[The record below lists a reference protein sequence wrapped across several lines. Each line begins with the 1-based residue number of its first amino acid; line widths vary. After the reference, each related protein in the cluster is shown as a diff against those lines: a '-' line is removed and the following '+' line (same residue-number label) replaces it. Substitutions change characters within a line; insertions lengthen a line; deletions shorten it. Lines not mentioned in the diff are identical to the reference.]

1 MAQPAETCAAARNGS
16 QGVGVGR
23 GVEGVPSGARSDPG
37 GEPQCSGMGMG
48 EAGNTPPSP
57 RAAVSLEEESEYEG
71 VSALG
76 QCLRLQT
83 F

>member
-48 EAGNTPPSP
+48 EAGNTPPPPLGP
-57 RAAVSLEEESEYEG
+57 RCLLRRRVNMREFQLWVS
-71 VSALG
+71 V
-76 QCLRLQT
+76 
-83 F
+83 